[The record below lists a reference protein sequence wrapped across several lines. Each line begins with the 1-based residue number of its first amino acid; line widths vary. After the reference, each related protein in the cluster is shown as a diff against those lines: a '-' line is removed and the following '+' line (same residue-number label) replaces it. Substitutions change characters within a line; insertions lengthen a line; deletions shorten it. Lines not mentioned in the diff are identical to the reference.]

1 MMSSFESFS
10 QAVRRSIRKV
20 SRISFFLLMLF
31 SRFYKKVFYSPNPH
45 ICTGQIRIG
54 QIRPGQ
60 IRPGQIRPG
69 QIRPGQIRP
78 GQIRIGQIRPVQIR
92 PGQIRPGQIRPG
104 QTLSLRN
111 KGTNHVAERII
122 LSFVHDFIGEPILD
136 RDLHLNSPLVNPQFI
151 FRCTNLHIGKSSAD

>member
-69 QIRPGQIRP
+69 QIRI
-78 GQIRIGQIRPVQIR
+78 
-92 PGQIRPGQIRPG
+92 GQIRPGQIRPG